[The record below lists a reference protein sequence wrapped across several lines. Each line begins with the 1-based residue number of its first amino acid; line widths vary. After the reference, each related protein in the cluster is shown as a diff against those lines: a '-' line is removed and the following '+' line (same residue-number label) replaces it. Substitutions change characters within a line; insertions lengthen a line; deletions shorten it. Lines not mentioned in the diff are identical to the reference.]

1 MASSTASV
9 IQVKRREEIREWTD
23 RIVSIVSEILE
34 YEEWG
39 TGKVKVNGRIRI
51 KVK

>member
-1 MASSTASV
+1 MASSTVSV
-9 IQVKRREEIREWTD
+9 TQVKRREEIQEQSD
-23 RIVSIVSEILE
+23 RIVCIVFEIPE

-39 TGKVKVNGRIRI
+39 TGKVKVNGRIWI